1 MYPLVLAIHNIL
13 RWVVLI
19 VLILAFVNAL
29 LGWIQKRSWNS
40 LDRKLGN
47 FAGIGVD
54 IQLLL
59 GLLLYFVF
67 SPITTSSFAN
77 FGAAMGA
84 SDRRFFLVEHSS
96 LMLLSLIF
104 VHLGS
109 VLARKAKEDQKKHLQ
124 AAIWFGLTLLVVLLG
139 TPWFRPLFPG
149 L

>member
-1 MYPLVLAIHNIL
+1 MYALFLSIHNIL

-29 LGWIQKRSWNS
+29 LGWIQKRNWTST
-40 LDRKLGN
+40 DQKLGT

-54 IQLLL
+54 LQLLF

-67 SPITTSSFAN
+67 SPITTSSFRN
-77 FGAAMGA
+77 FGEAMGV
-84 SDRRFFLVEHSS
+84 SDLRFFLVEHSL
-96 LMLLSLIF
+96 LMVLAVVF

-109 VLARKAKEDQKKHLQ
+109 ILPRKAADDQKKHRQ
-124 AAIWFGLTLLVVLLG
+124 AAIWFGLTLLVVLVG

>member
-1 MYPLVLAIHNIL
+1 MYALFLSIHNIL

-29 LGWIQKRSWNS
+29 LGLIQKRNWNS
-40 LDRKLGN
+40 TDRKLGL
-47 FAGIGVD
+47 FAGIGID
-54 IQLLL
+54 LQLLV

-67 SPITTSSFAN
+67 SPITTTSFSN

-96 LMLLSLIF
+96 LMLLALIF

-109 VLARKAKEDQKKHLQ
+109 VLARKATDDQKKHRQ

>member
-1 MYPLVLAIHNIL
+1 MYPLVLSIHNIL

-40 LDRKLGN
+40 MDRKLGT

-59 GLLLYFVF
+59 GLLLYLVF
-67 SPITTSSFAN
+67 SPITTSSFAD
-77 FGAAMGA
+77 FGAAMA
-84 SDRRFFLVEHSS
+84 STDRRFFLVEHSS
-96 LMLLSLIF
+96 LMLLAVIF

-109 VLARKAKEDQKKHLQ
+109 ILARKATDDQKKHRQ
-124 AAIWFGLTLLVVLLG
+124 AAIWFGLTLLVVLFG

>member
-1 MYPLVLAIHNIL
+1 MYPLVLSIHNIL

-40 LDRKLGN
+40 MDRKLGT

-59 GLLLYFVF
+59 GLLLYLVY
-67 SPITTSSFAN
+67 SPITTSSFAD
-77 FGAAMGA
+77 FGAAMA
-84 SDRRFFLVEHSS
+84 ATDRRFFLVEHSS
-96 LMLLSLIF
+96 LMLLAVIF

-109 VLARKAKEDQKKHLQ
+109 ILARKATDDQKKHRQ
-124 AAIWFGLTLLVVLLG
+124 AAIWFGLTLLVVLIG

>member
-1 MYPLVLAIHNIL
+1 MYSLILSIHNIF

-29 LGWIQKRSWNS
+29 LGWIQKRGWSS
-40 LDRKLGN
+40 TDRKLGT

-59 GLLLYFVF
+59 GLLLYFVY

-96 LMLLSLIF
+96 LMLLALIF

-109 VLARKAKEDQKKHLQ
+109 VMARRATGDQKKHRQ

>member
-40 LDRKLGN
+40 LDRKLGT

-109 VLARKAKEDQKKHLQ
+109 VLSAQS
-124 AAIWFGLTLLVVLLG
+124 
-139 TPWFRPLFPG
+139 
-149 L
+149 

>member
-1 MYPLVLAIHNIL
+1 MYSFILSIHNIL

-29 LGWIQKRSWNS
+29 LGWIQKRSWS
-40 LDRKLGN
+40 STDRKLGT
-47 FAGIGVD
+47 FAGIGID

-59 GLLLYFVF
+59 GLLLYFVY

-77 FGAAMGA
+77 FGAAMGS

-96 LMLLSLIF
+96 LMLLALIF

-109 VLARKAKEDQKKHLQ
+109 VLSRKATSDQKKHRQ